1 MGAPIEA
8 YGDTTTPM
16 APNGTPQRGY
26 DIIGV
31 THSDVIMGVTNP
43 SGVTQSHRDPM
54 GAPIEAYGD
63 ATTPI
68 APNGTPQGGDDVMGV
83 THSDV
88 IMRGT
93 DPCRVT
99 MDHRDP
105 MGAPIEAY
113 GDATTPIAPNGT
125 PQGGDDVMVGTH
137 SDVIMGVTDQSGVTQ
152 SHRDPIGA
160 PIEAYGDATTPIA
173 PNGTPRGSDDVIES
187 THSDVIMGV
196 TQPSGVTM
204 DHRDPIGAPIEAYG
218 DATTP
223 IAPNGTPQGGDDV
236 IVGTHSD
243 VIMGGTHPSGVTI
256 DPKVT
261 MGAPIEAYGD
271 ATTPIA
277 PNGTPQGGDDVMGVT
292 HSDVI
297 MKGTDS
303 CGVTM
308 DHRDPIGAP
317 IEAYGDATT
326 PIAPNGTPQGDYDVM
341 GVTHSDVIMGV
352 THSSGVTRDHRD
364 PMGAPIEA
372 YGDAT
377 TPIAPN
383 GTPQGVYDVIGV
395 THSDVI
401 MGVTDQPGVTQSH
414 RDPMG
419 VPIEAYGDATTP
431 IAPNG
436 TPRGGDD
443 VIVGTHSDVIMGVT
457 QPTGV
462 TQSHRDPMGAP
473 IEAYGDATTPIAPN
487 GTPQGDYDVM
497 GVTHSDVIMGGT
509 HTSGVT
515 ESNRDPMGAPIEA
528 YGDATTPIA
537 PNGTPHGGDD
547 VMGVTHSDVIM
558 SGTHPSGVTMDH
570 RDPMGAPIE
579 AYGDATTPIAPN
591 GTPHGGYDVTP
602 GTHSDVIMRGTDPCG
617 VTMDHRDP
625 MGAPIEAY
633 GDATTPIAPNGTPQG
648 GDDVMGVTHSDVIMG
663 VTHPSKVTMDPKV
676 TMGVP
681 IEAYGD
687 AITPMS
693 PNGTPQ
699 GGYDVMGVTHS
710 DVIMRGTHP
719 SGVTTDHRD
728 PMGAPIEAYG
738 DATTPIA
745 AYGTPQGGDDVMG
758 VTHSDVIMGV
768 THPPD
773 VTMDHRDPMGAPI
786 EAYGDA
792 TTPIAP
798 NGTPR
803 GGDDVIGVTHSDVI
817 MGGTHPSG
825 VTQSHRVPMGAP
837 TEAYGD
843 ATTPMA
849 PNGTPQR
856 GDDVMGVTHSD
867 VIMGVTHPPDVTM
880 DPKATMGAP
889 IEAYGEATTPIAPN
903 GTPHGGD
910 DVMGVTHSDVIM
922 GVTDQSGVTQSHK
935 DPMDAPIEAYGEA
948 TTPIAPNGTPQGGYD
963 VIGVTHSDVIMGGTH
978 SSGVTQSHR
987 DPMGAPIEA
996 YGDATTPIAPNGTP
1010 QGGYDVMGVTH
1021 SDVIMGVTHPSEVTQ
1036 SNRDPMGAPIEAYG
1050 APPTPVGPTSKPR
1063 PRDDVTARPSH
1074 GCVVR
1079 VDDDPPPPPP
1089 PSHVFPVTLG
1099 PRGAAPPPLRPLPL
1113 LLLPLPLLL
1122 R

>member
-43 SGVTQSHRDPM
+43 SGVTQSHRDPMGSPIEAYGDATTPIAPNGTPQGGDDVIAGTHSDVIMGVTHPPDVTMDPKATM

-537 PNGTPHGGDD
+537 PNGTP
-547 VMGVTHSDVIM
+547 
-558 SGTHPSGVTMDH
+558 
-570 RDPMGAPIE
+570 
-579 AYGDATTPIAPN
+579 
-591 GTPHGGYDVTP
+591 
-602 GTHSDVIMRGTDPCG
+602 
-617 VTMDHRDP
+617 
-625 MGAPIEAY
+625 
-633 GDATTPIAPNGTPQG
+633 
-648 GDDVMGVTHSDVIMG
+648 
-663 VTHPSKVTMDPKV
+663 
-676 TMGVP
+676 
-681 IEAYGD
+681 
-687 AITPMS
+687 
-693 PNGTPQ
+693 Q